1 MYLLFHQK
9 SQLKCKVHDSWCS
22 FRIFLYFTF
31 KKHYQILPRVL
42 VDSIQVGRNTLW
54 PQAAD
59 QGDPCF
65 IKLRMF
71 APHEP
76 GKAENDLKKHFNS
89 FLFSIILGDT
99 KWGWGLSITSHDVNI
114 QTQSPVL
121 AMHVT
126 VNQGYVETLCFFS
139 VATLRFIRLNFQFY
153 VETTPCLF
161 SC

>member
-1 MYLLFHQK
+1 MENRPQPVTASASSTDGLKTNITVSHFTDTAHHIFTTHQGVPAFSSEK
-9 SQLKCKVHDSWCS
+9 SIKVQSARLVVF

-59 QGDPCF
+59 QGDSCF

-99 KWGWGLSITSHDVNI
+99 N
-114 QTQSPVL
+114 
-121 AMHVT
+121 
-126 VNQGYVETLCFFS
+126 
-139 VATLRFIRLNFQFY
+139 
-153 VETTPCLF
+153 
-161 SC
+161 